1 MRGRAATLLAVVA
14 LAISGQPRG
23 FPNPT
28 TVLAAPQKPKPRPTR
43 KARSRA
49 ARKPEVA
56 KAQPTG
62 TPAPLAS
69 PSPTPLESQTGPKE
83 SDAARLARVRA
94 RREAVEREILKLQSQ
109 TESTLRDLDSI
120 DLDLRLAAHRYD
132 EAELEF
138 KETTRLLD
146 ATIRDVQ
153 ATKAKIEATRPR
165 VLKSLSA
172 LSKLGELSYV
182 RLLFSIDDPADIL
195 RGYRYVSRMA
205 STDGNQIKAF
215 QQDLAQLSTL
225 ESQLKK
231 RTAENL
237 ETRRRLSEARGI
249 LASRKTSKEAR
260 IEEITRER
268 ELQEQLAAEYQKRE
282 ADLLQLLGESGEV
295 AALGESVQAPVRPI
309 APFTSNAPLRDRKGD
324 IPWPVGGTLVRKYG
338 LERDPKFGTRTI
350 QQGIEIDAFPEIE
363 VHAVHA
369 GRVVFADQFVGY
381 GMLVIV
387 DHGHREHTLYGRLGE
402 LRVAPGDDVAEG
414 SLLGLLPNTRVTGS
428 GLHFEVRVQGK
439 PEDPL
444 DWLKKP

>member
-1 MRGRAATLLAVVA
+1 MRRRVATLLAAFA
-14 LAISGQPRG
+14 LAVSGHPSGFFPR
-23 FPNPT
+23 T
-28 TVLAAPQKPKPRPTR
+28 AALAAPQKPKPRPTR
-43 KARSRA
+43 KARPKAPKAESKKAEA
-49 ARKPEVA
+49 AA
-56 KAQPTG
+56 
-62 TPAPLAS
+62 TPAPAAS
-69 PSPTPLESQTGPKE
+69 PSPTPLESQAAPKE

-94 RREAVEREILKLQSQ
+94 RREAVEREILKLQGQ

-146 ATIRDVQ
+146 ATIKDVQ
-153 ATKAKIEATRPR
+153 VTRAKIEATRPR

-172 LSKLGELSYV
+172 LSKLGELSYA

-205 STDGNQIKAF
+205 STDGNQIKGF
-215 QQDLAQLSTL
+215 QDDLARLGAL
-225 ESQLKK
+225 EAQLKK
-231 RTAENL
+231 RTADNL

-249 LASRKTSKEAR
+249 LASRKSSKEAR
-260 IEEITRER
+260 IEEIAQER
-268 ELQEQLAAEYQKRE
+268 QIQEQLAIEYEKRE
-282 ADLLQLLGESGEV
+282 ADLLRLLGESGQV
-295 AALGESVQAPVRPI
+295 AGAGEFVQAPLQPM
-309 APFTSNAPLRDRKGD
+309 APFTSDAPLHDRKGD

-338 LERDPKFGTRTI
+338 LERDPRFGTRTI
-350 QQGIEIDAFPEIE
+350 QQGIEIDAFPEIA

-369 GRVVFADQFVGY
+369 GRVVFADHFIGY

-387 DHGHREHTLYGRLGE
+387 DHGQREHTLYGRLGE

-414 SLLGLLPNTRVTGS
+414 SLLGLLPNTRVTGT

-444 DWLKKP
+444 DWLRKP